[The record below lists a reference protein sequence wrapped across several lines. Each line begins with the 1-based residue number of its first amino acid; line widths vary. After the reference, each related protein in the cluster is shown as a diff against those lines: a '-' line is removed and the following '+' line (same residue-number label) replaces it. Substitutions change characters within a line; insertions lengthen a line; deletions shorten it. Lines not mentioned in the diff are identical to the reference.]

1 MSKNKFYVVWS
12 GRTPGVYDRWET
24 CKKEIDGVK
33 GAKYKGFP
41 DRTSAEIAFKEG
53 PDNYWG
59 KDVAPVV
66 DLSKAKEQPVSP
78 AIAVDAALDLSILEI
93 RLDEDLLKNS
103 TLIDSILFECPCA
116 LLLIDLTKKDSFDLV
131 KSLLNK
137 ITINNHPYL
146 NLILVLNK
154 SDLESEKQITDFE
167 LDQYLSENKYLDKIE
182 ISIKNGTNMPELLNK
197 INTTINDSKKELA
210 SNIVSETLEKNVGF
224 INAEGSLSL
233 ILVGDS
239 SVGKTCFLNRY
250 FKNQFKST
258 LSNIGID
265 KDIKFV
271 KINNSIYK
279 LTVWD
284 TVGQERF
291 RALPKKYFQN
301 ADGVLL
307 LFDVTKDESF
317 SNVSSWM
324 KDIKDNSNK
333 ESNIIIYLI
342 GNKIDLNERV
352 VTKESAEELA
362 QSLGMKYFDVSCK
375 NNINVSEI
383 MSRMIMECHM
393 KANHITNCF
402 KLDLTKKKDNT
413 NRRGCC

>member
-1 MSKNKFYVVWS
+1 M
-12 GRTPGVYDRWET
+12 
-24 CKKEIDGVK
+24 
-33 GAKYKGFP
+33 
-41 DRTSAEIAFKEG
+41 
-53 PDNYWG
+53 
-59 KDVAPVV
+59 
-66 DLSKAKEQPVSP
+66 
-78 AIAVDAALDLSILEI
+78 
-93 RLDEDLLKNS
+93 
-103 TLIDSILFECPCA
+103 
-116 LLLIDLTKKDSFDLV
+116 
-131 KSLLNK
+131 
-137 ITINNHPYL
+137 
-146 NLILVLNK
+146 ILVLNK

-167 LDQYLSENKYLDKIE
+167 LDQYLNENKYLDKIE

-197 INTTINDSKKELA
+197 INLSINDSKKEIA

-239 SVGKTCFLNRY
+239 TVGKTCFLNRY

-317 SNVSSWM
+317 SNVSNWM
-324 KDIKDNSNK
+324 KDIKENSNK

-342 GNKIDLNERV
+342 GNKIDLNERT

-402 KLDLTKKKDNT
+402 KLDLTKKGDNT
-413 NRRGCC
+413 RRRGCC